1 MLLMRPR
8 NETVRL
14 QIENN
19 ELYATNTEK
28 IQQLR
33 QVKFE
38 QLELKYKIQGQEVIK
53 HLLSRIH
60 GVILMKQIQCP
71 SYIHWQRSC
80 KTIKCCAS
88 HWRIVEEYCAKI
100 PRFELE
106 VLNRVYRIILFCLED
121 KDLKD
126 YQLCCTKVLCQCPS
140 GLHLINNLPF

>member
-1 MLLMRPR
+1 MRPR

-14 QIENN
+14 QIENA
-19 ELYATNTEK
+19 ELNANNTEK

-38 QLELKYKIQGQEVIK
+38 QLELKYKVQGLEVIK
-53 HLLSRIH
+53 YLLSRIH
-60 GVILMKQIQCP
+60 SVILMKQIQCP
-71 SYIHWQRSC
+71 NYIHWQRSC
-80 KTIKCCAS
+80 KTTNCCAS

-106 VLNRVYRIILFCLED
+106 VLNRVYRIVLFHLED

-140 GLHLINNLPF
+140 GLPLINNLPF

>member
-1 MLLMRPR
+1 MRPR

-14 QIENN
+14 QIENT
-19 ELYATNTEK
+19 ELNANNTEK

-38 QLELKYKIQGQEVIK
+38 QLELKYKVQGLEVIK

-60 GVILMKQIQCP
+60 SVILMNQIQCP
-71 SYIHWQRSC
+71 NYIHWQRSC
-80 KTIKCCAS
+80 KTTNCCAS

-121 KDLKD
+121 KDLED
-126 YQLCCTKVLCQCPS
+126 YQLCCTKVLCQCS
-140 GLHLINNLPF
+140 RGLPLINNLPF

>member
-1 MLLMRPR
+1 MRPR

-71 SYIHWQRSC
+71 NLGSG
-80 KTIKCCAS
+80 
-88 HWRIVEEYCAKI
+88 
-100 PRFELE
+100 
-106 VLNRVYRIILFCLED
+106 
-121 KDLKD
+121 
-126 YQLCCTKVLCQCPS
+126 CPS
-140 GLHLINNLPF
+140 DQLVLRSSQERTSTYCQLK

>member
-1 MLLMRPR
+1 MRPR

-14 QIENN
+14 QIENAESN
-19 ELYATNTEK
+19 ANNTEK

-38 QLELKYKIQGQEVIK
+38 QLELKYKIQGLEVIK

-60 GVILMKQIQCP
+60 SVILMKQIQCP
-71 SYIHWQRSC
+71 NYIHWQRSC
-80 KTIKCCAS
+80 KTTNCCAS

-106 VLNRVYRIILFCLED
+106 VLNRVYRIVLFHLED

-140 GLHLINNLPF
+140 GLPLISNLPF

>member
-1 MLLMRPR
+1 MRPQ

-14 QIENN
+14 QIENT
-19 ELYATNTEK
+19 ELNANNTEK

-38 QLELKYKIQGQEVIK
+38 QLELKYKIQGLEVIK

-60 GVILMKQIQCP
+60 SVILMNQIQCP
-71 SYIHWQRSC
+71 NYIHWQRSC
-80 KTIKCCAS
+80 RTTDCCAS

-121 KDLKD
+121 KDLTD
-126 YQLCCTKVLCQCPS
+126 YQLCCTKVLCQCS
-140 GLHLINNLPF
+140 RGLPLLNNLPF

>member
-1 MLLMRPR
+1 MRPR

-14 QIENN
+14 QIENA
-19 ELYATNTEK
+19 ELNANNTEK

-38 QLELKYKIQGQEVIK
+38 QLELKYKVQGLEVIK
-53 HLLSRIH
+53 YLLSRIH
-60 GVILMKQIQCP
+60 SVILMKQIQCP
-71 SYIHWQRSC
+71 NFIHWQRSC
-80 KTIKCCAS
+80 KTTNCCAS

-106 VLNRVYRIILFCLED
+106 VLNRVYRIVLFHLED

-140 GLHLINNLPF
+140 GLPLINNLPF